1 MYTEVPQTEKT
12 GQQVAKLPCYADTY
26 SRKPITDIF
35 TKDTDVDKRGR
46 KRTVPMKVLLL
57 AVGRTGT
64 ACKSIPPSSG
74 TQSGLAGPIV
84 EKQMW
89 ILIRLAQLCARQCNI
104 SATSRPTT

>member
-1 MYTEVPQTEKT
+1 MYSEVPQTEKT

-35 TKDTDVDKRGR
+35 TKDTDMDKRGR

-64 ACKSIPPSSG
+64 ACKTIPHTRTNPGQRAPSY
-74 TQSGLAGPIV
+74 
-84 EKQMW
+84 KMW
-89 ILIRLAQLCARQCNI
+89 ILTHLAQLCARQCST

>member
-1 MYTEVPQTEKT
+1 MYSEVPQTEKT

-64 ACKSIPPSSG
+64 ACKPIPSSHKIWA
-74 TQSGLAGPIV
+74 SGP
-84 EKQMW
+84 
-89 ILIRLAQLCARQCNI
+89 RLSKNCGY
-104 SATSRPTT
+104 

>member
-1 MYTEVPQTEKT
+1 MYSEAPQTEKT

-64 ACKSIPPSSG
+64 ACKPILL
-74 TQSGLAGPIV
+74 TIRSGLAGPIV
-84 EKQMW
+84 TNLW
-89 ILIRLAQLCARQCNI
+89 ILTELPQLCARQCNI

>member
-1 MYTEVPQTEKT
+1 MYSEVPQQEKT

-35 TKDTDVDKRGR
+35 TKDTDMDKRGR

-64 ACKSIPPSSG
+64 ACKSF
-74 TQSGLAGPIV
+74 TTEQSGLAGPIV
-84 EKQMW
+84 EKK
-89 ILIRLAQLCARQCNI
+89 CGY
-104 SATSRPTT
+104 

>member
-1 MYTEVPQTEKT
+1 MYSEVPQTEKT

-35 TKDTDVDKRGR
+35 TKDTDMDKRGR

-64 ACKSIPPSSG
+64 ACKPNSLHQTIWASVPHRHK
-74 TQSGLAGPIV
+74 L
-84 EKQMW
+84 W
-89 ILIRLAQLCARQCNI
+89 ILTHISQLCARQCSI